1 MLETLPAGARLGRY
15 ELIRRF
21 ASGGMAEV
29 YLARAVGISGFE
41 KIVALKRILPQY
53 AQRENFVR
61 MFLDEAR
68 LTAAI
73 QHNNVAQVYDVGEC
87 DDGLFFAME
96 YVHGADLRTVF
107 RTVWRRK
114 DVMPL
119 ADALT
124 VVIDAAAGLHAAHER
139 TSSEGEPLGIIH
151 RDVTPSNILVSFDGC
166 VKLIDFGIAKAE
178 RRSSETETG
187 RVKGKL
193 GYMSPEQCR
202 GRPLD
207 RRSDVFSLG
216 IVLFEATTGTRLF
229 AGDSHYSVLRQ
240 IVDKDA
246 PRPSSRRRE
255 YPPALEAIV
264 MRALARNP
272 ADRYPSALA
281 MQIDLEEMA
290 RAGGIAISSA
300 HLGAWM
306 CELLPERAAEPLV
319 ADTRI
324 EVVVIGRPPLGPGES
339 EVPALGTGPLPSAER
354 GPEGES
360 GPGVALAPSTSIEP
374 PPLASAMALAS
385 TRARPAEQL
394 AVLPRQRR
402 TVATAVGLG
411 VAVVVVA
418 IALLILARA
427 DPPSLAGPPAPQQT
441 TAPLA
446 VPAPSPQAGAI
457 ESPATA
463 IVEPAAGHRR
473 PDHPSAKSERRSAK
487 SARRGPKSARGGSP
501 SEGSRQAPPVPA
513 AAALERSTDRPT
525 EPIRWNPES
534 ALPPM

>member
-1 MLETLPAGARLGRY
+1 
-15 ELIRRF
+15 
-21 ASGGMAEV
+21 MAEV

-61 MFLDEAR
+61 MFLGEAR

-107 RTVWRRK
+107 RALWRRK

-187 RVKGKL
+187 KVKGKL

-240 IVDKDA
+240 IVDKEA
-246 PRPSSRRRE
+246 PRPSSRRPD

-281 MQIDLEEMA
+281 MQIDLEELA
-290 RAGGIAISSA
+290 CASGIAISSA

-324 EVVVIGRPPLGPGES
+324 EVVIGRPPPGPGEP
-339 EVPALGTGPLPSAER
+339 EVPALGTGPIPSAER
-354 GPEGES
+354 GPDGEP
-360 GPGVALAPSTSIEP
+360 GPGDALAPSTSIDP
-374 PPLASAMALAS
+374 PPLANVTALAS
-385 TRARPAEQL
+385 TRAGPAEQL

-402 TVATAVGLG
+402 TVATAFGLAG
-411 VAVVVVA
+411 AIVVVA
-418 IALLILARA
+418 VALLIRVHA
-427 DPPSLAGPPAPQQT
+427 DPLSHAGPSAPRQT
-441 TAPLA
+441 PAPLA
-446 VPAPSPQAGAI
+446 VPSPSLPPGGAI
-457 ESPATA
+457 AAPATIIA
-463 IVEPAAGHRR
+463 APDAGHRR
-473 PDHPSAKSERRSAK
+473 PDHPRATSERRSAK
-487 SARRGPKSARGGSP
+487 SARRGPKSARS
-501 SEGSRQAPPVPA
+501 SSTSDGSRPAPPVPA
-513 AAALERSTDRPT
+513 AAALEPATDRPT